1 MRQLFI
7 VFFVILLPQLLYA
20 QVEKEPLSGT
30 VSFVSSR
37 NVYVK
42 FASTQNINVGDTLF
56 VMKNNQKVPGMIVSN
71 KSSVSCVCTPI
82 EPNKFEV
89 GDTVQSFAAKKP
101 EEKTDAEENK
111 EDPDNEIVKL
121 PDEDKEVS
129 PEKKAS
135 TAGKAK
141 VRKRR
146 TNARVSAASY
156 STFSNNE
163 NKTTLRYAFI
173 YRGNN
178 IKDSKFS
185 WDHYIVYR
193 HRLNPTDSLQNSLG
207 NAFKVYSFAGQYQF
221 TDNTSL
227 TIGRKIN
234 PRISSLGAVD
244 GVQFEKTFG
253 QRVHMGVLLGSR
265 PRLRDYG
272 IDPSLMQGG
281 VYMSLNPADK
291 NKNHQPTLGFIEQ
304 RNGGNV
310 DRRFV
315 YGQYNGTL
323 GNGLNFFGSMEMDL
337 YKKVNDTISNKPQMT
352 NLYVMLRYRV
362 SRKFSTSIA
371 YDNRKNIIFYESYK
385 NQIDQLI
392 DQETRQGLRYQFSYR
407 PVKKLTIG
415 LNSSFRFQ
423 KGQTSATTHFN
434 TYVNYSSLPFINAN
448 ISVSASFLKTSYLST
463 QNFGVKLSR
472 SFARGKFSTE
482 LYYRNIN
489 YQYLHLEHQKLQNL
503 VGGSCS
509 VRLARN
515 LSFSLYA
522 ESVFDDQNNNYTRLN
537 AKLLQRF

>member
-1 MRQLFI
+1 
-7 VFFVILLPQLLYA
+7 
-20 QVEKEPLSGT
+20 
-30 VSFVSSR
+30 
-37 NVYVK
+37 
-42 FASTQNINVGDTLF
+42 
-56 VMKNNQKVPGMIVSN
+56 
-71 KSSVSCVCTPI
+71 
-82 EPNKFEV
+82 
-89 GDTVQSFAAKKP
+89 
-101 EEKTDAEENK
+101 
-111 EDPDNEIVKL
+111 
-121 PDEDKEVS
+121 
-129 PEKKAS
+129 
-135 TAGKAK
+135 
-141 VRKRR
+141 
-146 TNARVSAASY
+146 
-156 STFSNNE
+156 
-163 NKTTLRYAFI
+163 
-173 YRGNN
+173 
-178 IKDSKFS
+178 
-185 WDHYIVYR
+185 
-193 HRLNPTDSLQNSLG
+193 
-207 NAFKVYSFAGQYQF
+207 
-221 TDNTSL
+221 
-227 TIGRKIN
+227 
-234 PRISSLGAVD
+234 
-244 GVQFEKTFG
+244 
-253 QRVHMGVLLGSR
+253 
-265 PRLRDYG
+265 
-272 IDPSLMQGG
+272 
-281 VYMSLNPADK
+281 
-291 NKNHQPTLGFIEQ
+291 
-304 RNGGNV
+304 
-310 DRRFV
+310 
-315 YGQYNGTL
+315 
-323 GNGLNFFGSMEMDL
+323 
-337 YKKVNDTISNKPQMT
+337 MT

-434 TYVNYSSLPFINAN
+434 TYVNYSSLPFINSN